1 MIEHI
6 AGTGVLIL
14 AVLVIRKVFQKHI
27 SKRVMYAVWLLVAVR
42 LFLPLG
48 NVPNTFSIMN
58 YLYAYT
64 DGVEEKL
71 TSASYGDK
79 NVTNAAKENDKKNVT
94 EVSPMN
100 GLENVNTAAGNG
112 IANGKTSSDAEF
124 GEKKS
129 LNTGEKY
136 TTEGEKSANGR
147 NGNMI
152 KNKQSV
158 GWQRW
163 TLSEILLTVWIVG
176 SVIIGSIML
185 TCNLL
190 FHKRLCGDR
199 QRLEDTLKAE
209 NRDSDTRIHNDL
221 KNVKKRR
228 CDIFITDKTTV
239 PCLTGMFHP
248 AIYLNREF
256 LETFSDESLTF
267 MICHEMTH
275 YLHWDHIWA
284 FIRCLL
290 LVLYWWNPL
299 VWIAAGLSIVDSE
312 LACDESVI
320 ARIGGTKRRAYGEM
334 LIAVGTNTFRPE
346 KLLACGAGLAGG
358 SRELE
363 LRMKALAGRR
373 RYRLPVLLAFS
384 AILLGTAGCT
394 IGGTQQNM
402 RETTSVADS
411 SSSLA
416 GEEDGE
422 NRGLENSEAVGNTPC
437 LKLSDMRI
445 VSGAEE
451 WKNFKKEANATKG
464 TLKEPHIIIIEN
476 NIDDETYADKL
487 EYDGESCIY
496 KGRRWKYLLDVDGM
510 SGNPERMC
518 RQVVLANELFSYQQL
533 EWSVLSNNSDD
544 WIEYELL
551 FYAEGSADD
560 CRVSYAGRNMEDT
573 YSLFNERIYEET
585 TTEPEPDKINIGFDP
600 VGFGDGMERYFVPE
614 KGHNGTEDVMA
625 YKLAAALDGFT
636 PVHESE
642 GERIG
647 REYIGC
653 SVWYKGVE
661 WQLLSGNRLT
671 AYTKNEN
678 GELVDFVETPD
689 TDSRCTNIC
698 EYVLGIL
705 RERYGYE
712 PADITAWTGITE
724 AVLYYRNKETEEV
737 VSQTIT
743 DEKKLSTLESWF
755 SGAEKESGTGCP
767 FYNAILTFT
776 LGNGEQV
783 SCMIAEDSCSVFKVN
798 GEFYDYR
805 PAEYRGWG
813 WTNEP
818 FKELFDEIPWW
829 AP

>member
-6 AGTGVLIL
+6 AGTGILIF

-42 LFLPLG
+42 LLLPLG

-64 DGVEEKL
+64 DRVEEKL
-71 TSASYGDK
+71 ASDSYDKK
-79 NVTNAAKENDKKNVT
+79 NVTNAAEDYEQNLAG
-94 EVSPMN
+94 VSPVN
-100 GLENVNTAAGNG
+100 GLENANTAAGNG
-112 IANGKTSSDAEF
+112 LANGKTSSDTEP

-129 LNTGEKY
+129 VNTGEKY
-136 TTEGEKSANGR
+136 TTEGERSANR
-147 NGNMI
+147 WNGNTV
-152 KNKQSV
+152 KNKRSV
-158 GWQRW
+158 SWQRW
-163 TLSEILLTVWIVG
+163 TLSEVLLTVWIVG
-176 SVIIGSIML
+176 SLVIGSIML

-199 QRLEDTLKAE
+199 QRLEDILKAE
-209 NRDSDTRIHNDL
+209 NRDSGTHIYNDF

-248 AIYLNREF
+248 AVYLSREF

-275 YLHWDHIWA
+275 YLHRDHIWA

-299 VWIAAGLSIVDSE
+299 VWIAAGLSIVDGE

-320 ARIGGTKRRAYGEM
+320 ARIGGTKRRAYGKM

-373 RYRLPVLLAFS
+373 RYRLSVLLAFS

-394 IGGTQQNM
+394 IGGAQQNM

-411 SSSLA
+411 FSSLTNE
-416 GEEDGE
+416 GDGE
-422 NRGLENSEAVGNTPC
+422 NDGAQSSEAAGNTPC

-476 NIDDETYADKL
+476 HLDDETYADKL
-487 EYDGESCIY
+487 EYDGESFIY
-496 KGRRWKYLLDVDGM
+496 KGRRWRYLLDVDGM
-510 SGNPERMC
+510 SGNPERMF
-518 RQVVLANELFSYQQL
+518 RQAVLANEVFSYQEL
-533 EWSVLSNNSDD
+533 EWSVISSNSND
-544 WIEYELL
+544 WIEHELL

-573 YSLFNERIYEET
+573 YSLFNEKIYEET

-614 KGHNGTEDVMA
+614 SGHNGTEDVMA

-647 REYIGC
+647 REYVGC
-653 SVWYKGVE
+653 SVWYKGVKWE
-661 WQLLSGNRLT
+661 LLSGNRLMT
-671 AYTKNEN
+671 YAENEN

-712 PADITAWTGITE
+712 PADITTWTGITE

-737 VSQTIT
+737 VSQTIM
-743 DEKKLSTLESWF
+743 DEKTLSTLESWF

-776 LGNGEQV
+776 LGNGERV
-783 SCMIAEDSCSVFKVN
+783 SCMIAEDSCPVFKVN

-829 AP
+829 TP